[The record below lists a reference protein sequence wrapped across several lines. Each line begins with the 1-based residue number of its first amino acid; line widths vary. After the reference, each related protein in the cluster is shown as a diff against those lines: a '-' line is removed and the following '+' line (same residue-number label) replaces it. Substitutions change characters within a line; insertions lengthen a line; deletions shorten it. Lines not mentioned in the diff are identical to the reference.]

1 MFIIISSVSNRF
13 TTKTG
18 KVLDILILER
28 TIFENRYVAAD
39 QNFQILF
46 NFHQVESQ
54 GQHIINTP
62 SKDVG
67 GMFHTQAWNDIV
79 SAEQSEKMQ
88 KVLDTSV
95 DQIAGVCC
103 HIQTPFQNINT
114 LLWNIINIF

>member
-1 MFIIISSVSNRF
+1 M
-13 TTKTG
+13 
-18 KVLDILILER
+18 
-28 TIFENRYVAAD
+28 IFENRYVASD

-103 HIQTPFQNINT
+103 HIQTPFQNIDT
-114 LLWNIINIF
+114 LLGLNTFNIF

>member
-1 MFIIISSVSNRF
+1 MFIFISSVSNRF

-18 KVLDILILER
+18 KSLDILIWER
-28 TIFENRYVAAD
+28 TINLENKHIAKDRNSHFFY
-39 QNFQILF
+39 
-46 NFHQVESQ
+46 FHQVESQ

-95 DQIAGVCC
+95 DQIAGV
-103 HIQTPFQNINT
+103 
-114 LLWNIINIF
+114 